1 MYLPQLREV
10 AARDA
15 HAHARALAY
24 SGIMNML
31 GPDSLADLRLGAKD
45 SDAYVRAQAVVD
57 SYNLLEFGQPDPR
70 WPPPSNALIAEV
82 RTFLTEMQRDPVR
95 LVSDNAK
102 SMLAMIARQ
111 RP

>member
-1 MYLPQLREV
+1 MYV
-10 AARDA
+10 
-15 HAHARALAY
+15 
-24 SGIMNML
+24 L
-31 GPDSLADLRLGAKD
+31 GPDSLGDVRLGAKD
-45 SDAYVRAQAVVD
+45 SDEQVRAQAVVD
-57 SYNLLEFGQPDPR
+57 SYNLLEFGHEDPR

-82 RTFLTEMQRDPVR
+82 RTFLAEMQRDPAR